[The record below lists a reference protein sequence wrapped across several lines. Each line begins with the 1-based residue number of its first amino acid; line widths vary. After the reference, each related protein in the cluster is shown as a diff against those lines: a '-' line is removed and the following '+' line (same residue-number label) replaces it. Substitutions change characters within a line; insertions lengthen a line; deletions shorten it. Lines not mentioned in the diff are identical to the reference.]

1 MIRHFLKTVGQLAD
15 RRTRKLL
22 WRSALLTA
30 VILVVLL
37 VAAWM
42 ALDRLIVLENPALDG
57 FVAVAGGLAV
67 FILAMLLFPGL
78 VRVVSAV
85 FLDEVAAATEA
96 RHYPDLPPPT
106 GQGAAAT
113 AIAAIRFASIAIVLN
128 LICAPLYLLLL
139 LLPPLGLLLFYAV
152 NGYLLGR
159 EYFELVAERR
169 LQPDQAAALRQAHR
183 VRLLVYGAGIAFAL
197 TVPIVNLLVPVL
209 ATAFMVHVVEAWRR
223 KSGEPL
229 TVSPD

>member
-15 RRTRKLL
+15 RRTRKVL
-22 WRSALLTA
+22 WRSAALTA
-30 VILVVLL
+30 GLL
-37 VAAWM
+37 AGLLAAAVAA
-42 ALDRLIVLENPALDG
+42 LKQLIVLENSVIDEILT
-57 FVAVAGGLAV
+57 AVGGLAV
-67 FILAMLLFPGL
+67 FVLAMLLFPGL

-96 RHYPDLPPPT
+96 RHYPDLPPPL

-169 LQPDQAAALRQAHR
+169 LQPDQAAALRRAHR
-183 VRLLVYGAGIAFAL
+183 FRLLVYGAGIAFAL
-197 TVPIVNLLVPVL
+197 TVPIVNLAVPVL

-223 KSGEPL
+223 KSADPL
-229 TVSPD
+229 AEFK